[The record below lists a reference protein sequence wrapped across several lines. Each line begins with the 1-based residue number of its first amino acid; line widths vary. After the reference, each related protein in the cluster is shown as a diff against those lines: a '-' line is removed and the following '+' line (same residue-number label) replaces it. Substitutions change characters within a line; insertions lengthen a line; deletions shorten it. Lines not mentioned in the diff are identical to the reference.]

1 MSNLKLK
8 CMRKLIGLFVF
19 LTFVGMQICFAQTR
33 EITGTVINKS
43 DRMPLPGVTVMVKGE
58 PGNGTATDING
69 KFALKIKENAIL
81 LLSCIILINIAVMIG
96 CGKSVDFMIKLK
108 EKKET
113 KSKQEIA

>member
-1 MSNLKLK
+1 
-8 CMRKLIGLFVF
+8 MRKLIGLFVF

-69 KFALKIKENAIL
+69 KFAMRSYE
-81 LLSCIILINIAVMIG
+81 
-96 CGKSVDFMIKLK
+96 KSVIHWK
-108 EKKET
+108 
-113 KSKQEIA
+113 